1 MLYNNMLLLYICAA
15 LLIVIFFATTAD
27 ASMIAG
33 LSDAKVIAYMRLND
47 GDGRLKKNSNA
58 VIIDALREHVGTL
71 SEDEIN
77 KFKAAVNELIPK
89 EPETLPGIKN
99 SELLRYMRKNG
110 PEGNFNQL
118 SDVSLLEELEKHFD
132 TLSQEELDNFKEVI
146 KLDM

>member
-1 MLYNNMLLLYICAA
+1 MLLLYICAA
-15 LLIVIFFATTAD
+15 LLSVFFATTTT

-58 VIIDALREHVGTL
+58 VIIDALREHVSTL

-89 EPETLPGIKN
+89 EPEALPGIKN

-110 PEGNFNQL
+110 PEENFSQL